1 MGVVVNRVTS
11 GVISMTFLSLSNKIT
26 IGGAFFIFGGI
37 AMCGWIFFFSMLPE
51 TQGKTL
57 EQTEESFGKFASWSH
72 SKGNKDRDHN
82 AEIELAN

>member
-37 AMCGWIFFFSMLPE
+37 AMCGWIFFFTMLPE

-57 EQTEESFGKFASWSH
+57 EETEECFGKFGSWSH
-72 SKGNKDRDHN
+72 SKGNKDTHN
-82 AEIELAN
+82 SAEIELVN

>member
-1 MGVVVNRVTS
+1 
-11 GVISMTFLSLSNKIT
+11 LSLSDKIT

-37 AMCGWIFFFSMLPE
+37 AMCGWIFFFIMLPE

-57 EQTEESFGKFASWSH
+57 EETEGSFGKFTAWSK
-72 SKGNKDRDHN
+72 SRGDRDSENN